1 MPAPKPKLNASEID
15 ALLSAADALFGYE
28 KLAAA
33 LVEAIGPAR
42 AQQLIASRS
51 AIPWTKADTEA
62 VALALWPLVPGST
75 AKDKRKAITS
85 AVRPCFATADRYAEV
100 MEYALEKIEEW
111 LDGEETEAPGAV
123 PPWSACTHASCWN
136 GSNAR
141 QRMMNVLSP
150 AFTEAKYA
158 QYRDWMLSVG
168 CNTAHVFLSNKADGE
183 GGGYCIYG
191 TSWTWE
197 INAAFC
203 DVFRRRISDL
213 RDHGFAVVVWL
224 FADDSSAWNK
234 EAKKNFPKYL
244 ADLKA
249 QVLLDQA
256 SIVVAGLELDEY
268 YGSAD
273 VAALINAIRQV
284 YPGKVGTHE
293 ASGHK
298 FAALA
303 DIVFLQTK
311 TGLSPAQIKAAVA
324 AARKNTGKPVNCFEI
339 ERHPASTEQIEAA
352 FAGGAFAVGNWN
364 GKAQLVNNA
373 YELPVGATHLG
384 DDVDLSKAEWVGKI
398 NGANALVTDDIAPF
412 RHDKTTFYYKQT
424 PGTKNWKPRFTDN
437 GKDLNSAACLAVW
450 RDGRW
455 RVGRFDDCSETRNT
469 REKKNIVNGYLK
481 GIRPV
486 VGEPFRFLLVNADG
500 KYRTKAPG
508 GLWTQ

>member
-1 MPAPKPKLNASEID
+1 MAAPVKLTKAEGI
-15 ALLSAADALFGYE
+15 ALAEA
-28 KLAAA
+28 LAARVGHANVLLA
-33 LVEAIGPAR
+33 LVSAIGAER
-42 AQQLIASRS
+42 ATGIVERQEGRIS
-51 AIPWTKADTEA
+51 KAET
-62 VALALWPLVPGST
+62 LALVKAIIPLVPGDT
-75 AKDKRKAITS
+75 LKAKIKVAIAALREVIPDKARQDAILAYVVQRIKDWKNPPPVS
-85 AVRPCFATADRYAEV
+85 DPS
-100 MEYALEKIEEW
+100 
-111 LDGEETEAPGAV
+111 AV
-123 PPWSACTHASCWN
+123 PPWDACTRASCWN
-136 GSNAR
+136 GSNAQ

-150 AFTEAKYA
+150 GMSADKFA
-158 QYRDWMLSVG
+158 QYRDWMLSLG
-168 CNTAHVFLSNKADGE
+168 CNAAHVFLSNKADGE
-183 GGGYCIYG
+183 NAGFCIYG
-191 TSWTWE
+191 NAWTWTPD
-197 INAAFC
+197 AVFC
-203 DVFRRRISDL
+203 ATMRDRIADL
-213 RDHGFAVVVWL
+213 RSRGMAVVVWL
-224 FADDSSAWNK
+224 FADDSAAWNK
-234 EAKKNFPKYL
+234 EAKKNFPRYL

-249 QVLLDQA
+249 QGLLDQA
-256 SIVVAGLELDEY
+256 STVVAGLELEEY
-268 YGSAD
+268 FGSSD
-273 VAALINAIRQV
+273 VSALINAIRQV

-424 PGTKNWKPRFTDN
+424 HGTKNWKPRFTDN

-500 KYRTKAPG
+500 KYRTKARG